1 MTVEILVGAHVVT
14 SDGQELGKV
23 KHVEPSAFQL
33 DVPHHADYWLESE
46 LVATVTGG
54 RLELSIEASQVGAYK
69 MDHPH
74 DHNQFQAGTP
84 KEMDPATVQGNA
96 LRDGGRPRLSG

>member
-1 MTVEILVGAHVVT
+1 MTVDILVGAHVVT

-23 KHVEPSAFQL
+23 KQVEPSAFHL
-33 DVPHHADYWLESE
+33 DVPHHADYWLESA
-46 LVATVTGG
+46 LVASVTDG

-69 MDHPH
+69 MDRPH

-84 KEMDPATVQGNA
+84 SEMDRATVQGNA
-96 LRDGGRPRLSG
+96 LRDSNRSSL